1 MTMSAKHL
9 LVALTIL
16 AATPAVPQA
25 AQTDRKPAAVTLAS
39 QQRAEEDRQLLG
51 LIALTAAPLLPPV
64 MAQQDQSP
72 ATPASKKPTVAQAAP
87 QQEDDG
93 QRIFEQNCSRCH
105 NAPEGF
111 SPRISGTIVRH
122 MRVRA
127 SLSKHDEEE
136 LLHFFNP

>member
-1 MTMSAKHL
+1 MTMSAKHF
-9 LVALTIL
+9 LVALTIV
-16 AATPAVPQA
+16 AATPAIS
-25 AQTDRKPAAVTLAS
+25 QTAKPAALAAE
-39 QQRAEEDRQLLG
+39 QRADKQLLG
-51 LIALTAAPLLPPV
+51 LIALAAAPLLPPV
-64 MAQQDQSP
+64 MAQDHTAAAP
-72 ATPASKKPTVAQAAP
+72 VSKKPTAAQN
-87 QQEDDG
+87 EDEG
-93 QRIFEQNCSRCH
+93 ERIFEQNCSRCH

>member
-1 MTMSAKHL
+1 MTMSAKHF

-16 AATPAVPQA
+16 AATPGFPQA
-25 AQTDRKPAAVTLAS
+25 EQTDKKPAVAVKMS
-39 QQRAEEDRQLLG
+39 QQEDKELLAM
-51 LIALTAAPLLPPV
+51 IALTAAPLLPPV
-64 MAQQDQSP
+64 MAQDQPP
-72 ATPASKKPTVAQAAP
+72 ATPANKNPAVAQASP

-93 QRIFEQNCSRCH
+93 ERIFKQNCSRCH
-105 NAPEGF
+105 NEPEGF
-111 SPRISGTIVRH
+111 SPRISATIVRH

>member
-16 AATPAVPQA
+16 AAAPALPQA
-25 AQTDRKPAAVTLAS
+25 AQTDKKPPAITHAS
-39 QQRAEEDRQLLG
+39 QQRAEDDKQLLS
-51 LIALTAAPLLPPV
+51 LIALTGAPLLPPA
-64 MAQQDQSP
+64 MAQDHSP
-72 ATPASKKPTVAQAAP
+72 ATPANKKPTVAQH
-87 QQEDDG
+87 EDDG

-111 SPRISGTIVRH
+111 SPRITGTIVRH

-127 SLSKHDEEE
+127 SLSKHEEEE

>member
-1 MTMSAKHL
+1 MTMSAKHF

-16 AATPAVPQA
+16 AATPGFPQA
-25 AQTDRKPAAVTLAS
+25 KQTDKKPAVAT
-39 QQRAEEDRQLLG
+39 QQQAEEEKELLG
-51 LIALTAAPLLPPV
+51 LIALTSAPLLPPV
-64 MAQQDQSP
+64 MAQDQPP
-72 ATPASKKPTVAQAAP
+72 ATPANKKPAVAQASP

-93 QRIFEQNCSRCH
+93 ERIFKQNCSRCH
-105 NAPEGF
+105 NEPEGF
-111 SPRISGTIVRH
+111 SPHISATIVRH

>member
-1 MTMSAKHL
+1 MTMNSKRL
-9 LVALTIL
+9 L
-16 AATPAVPQA
+16 AAVVLLAAIPAFPQTAPEDHPSSAQAKDEEHKDDRLIALIALSATPLLPQA
-25 AQTDRKPAAVTLAS
+25 AQQDQQKPAA
-39 QQRAEEDRQLLG
+39 
-51 LIALTAAPLLPPV
+51 AA
-64 MAQQDQSP
+64 Q
-72 ATPASKKPTVAQAAP
+72 AP
-87 QQEDDG
+87 QQHEDEG

-127 SLSKHDEEE
+127 SLSQHEAEE

>member
-1 MTMSAKHL
+1 MIMSAKHL

-16 AATPAVPQA
+16 AAAPAVPQA
-25 AQTDRKPAAVTLAS
+25 AQKPAVAKAS
-39 QQRAEEDRQLLG
+39 QQHVEDDKQLLS

-64 MAQQDQSP
+64 MMQDQPPS
-72 ATPASKKPTVAQAAP
+72 TPASKKPTVAQAS
-87 QQEDDG
+87 QQHEDEG
-93 QRIFEQNCSRCH
+93 ERIFEQNCSRCH

-136 LLHFFNP
+136 LLRFFNP

>member
-1 MTMSAKHL
+1 MTMNAKHL

-16 AATPAVPQA
+16 AATPAFPQS
-25 AQTDRKPAAVTLAS
+25 AQTDKKPALAAT
-39 QQRAEEDRQLLG
+39 QPQEKQLLA
-51 LIALTAAPLLPPV
+51 LIALAAAPLLPPV
-64 MAQQDQSP
+64 MVQDHPP
-72 ATPASKKPTVAQAAP
+72 ATPAGKKPAVAQASP
-87 QQEDDG
+87 QPEDEG

-122 MRVRA
+122 MRMRA